1 MTSQASRVA
10 VVGGGIGGMAAANAM
25 IRRGID
31 VTVYE
36 QAPALGEIGAGVLI
50 TPNSLR
56 LLERMGMGD
65 ALERSG
71 ARTGVGSQYYRKDG
85 TLVAPILTTD
95 SSGWNGMYGVHRADL
110 LTILTDSL
118 PDGVIKTDH
127 KCIGFEQAEHLARLS
142 FKNGAEVE
150 ADIVIA
156 ADGIQSVLRRY
167 VVPPSAPV
175 HSGSVAYRGLIPAA
189 DLPWWPKGVSRL
201 WMGDGKHF
209 LVYPVRSGELIN
221 YVGFVPSGEHPRESW
236 SAPGDPAALA
246 EAFSGWDPRVT
257 ELLAQ
262 VKTTYWWGLYDR
274 EPLAKWTNGRLTLL
288 GDAAHPMLPHLGQ
301 GANQSI
307 EDGVVLANKLEGAT
321 SETAPESLRSYE
333 SIRRARTREVQ
344 VNARRNGARYDSS
357 YVDLAARDAKIV
369 ASVALRIWLYDYD
382 PEESSEV
389 SQKASFRNWKE
400 RHHNVRKKRKSTS
413 HHRSGDRV
421 ILPAPRRLCH
431 HP

>member
-71 ARTGVGSQYYRKDG
+71 ARIGVGSQYYRKDG

-110 LTILTDSL
+110 LTILADSL

-127 KCIGFEQAEHLARLS
+127 KCIGFEQDEHLARLS
-142 FKNGAEVE
+142 FKNDAEVE
-150 ADIVIA
+150 ANIVIA

-189 DLPWWPKGVSRL
+189 DLPWWPKGVSQL

-236 SAPGDPAALA
+236 SARRPRRTSRGILRLGSACDRTARPGEDYLLVGPVRPGTAGEVDQRAADPARRRSASDA
-246 EAFSGWDPRVT
+246 PAPWARGQPV
-257 ELLAQ
+257 
-262 VKTTYWWGLYDR
+262 DR
-274 EPLAKWTNGRLTLL
+274 RRCGAREQAGRR
-288 GDAAHPMLPHLGQ
+288 D
-301 GANQSI
+301 
-307 EDGVVLANKLEGAT
+307 K
-321 SETAPESLRSYE
+321 
-333 SIRRARTREVQ
+333 
-344 VNARRNGARYDSS
+344 RNGAGVSP
-357 YVDLAARDAKIV
+357 L
-369 ASVALRIWLYDYD
+369 LRIDQACTHPRSAGECP
-382 PEESSEV
+382 PERRPLRLVVCRPRCAMRRSSPP
-389 SQKASFRNWKE
+389 SRC
-400 RHHNVRKKRKSTS
+400 
-413 HHRSGDRV
+413 
-421 ILPAPRRLCH
+421 APGCTTTT
-431 HP
+431 PKNPVK